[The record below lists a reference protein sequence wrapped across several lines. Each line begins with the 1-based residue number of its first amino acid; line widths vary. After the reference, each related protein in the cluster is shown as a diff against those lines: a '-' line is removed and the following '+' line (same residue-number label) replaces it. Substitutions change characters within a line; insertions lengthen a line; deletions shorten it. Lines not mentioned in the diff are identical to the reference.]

1 MKNGY
6 KWLLLLLLSSAF
18 FFHQADRALF
28 GLLTIPIQDEL
39 KLSDVQIGWINTV
52 LSWTLAGMAFVA
64 GPVGDRFSRKWV
76 ITLSLIAWSF
86 MTFMMGFVGDWRI
99 CGFLIPAFFVVMF
112 FRSIA
117 TGVGESFYGPCYPPL
132 IAAYHKAT
140 RSIALSIHQGAL
152 YVGLMTSGVLTAW
165 ALGVLGSW
173 RHVFMVFGGAGFALG
188 VGFIWLLKDTG
199 RETKDGPAAARP
211 SPWAG
216 FVYFFKCPSAW
227 CAMAGFIAIVFVNNA
242 YLFWAP
248 KFMAQKFGV
257 SVGAAGTQTMLYH
270 HLFAFVAIIAG
281 GILTDRFVKRMPRF
295 RLGFQ
300 ILSMLAGAPCLVLV
314 GFSSSVAAMV
324 AMTGFIAIVFV
335 NNAYLFW
342 APKFMAEKFGVSVG
356 EAGAQTMFYHHLLAF
371 IAILAG
377 GVITDRFVKR
387 WPRFRL
393 GFQILALLA
402 GAPCLVMTG
411 FAPTAVGMVAMA
423 ALYGVFRGF
432 FEVNTH
438 ASLFDVIAPAYRST
452 AVGIFTV
459 FAFFFGGLS
468 GVLMGALS
476 QKYGVHGFEIG
487 FSVMGAT
494 YVIAA
499 LLMMISF
506 FVTFKKDRIAE

>member
-1 MKNGY
+1 MSDGKY
-6 KWLLLLLLSSAF
+6 KWLLLGLLSCTF

-28 GLLTIPIQDEL
+28 GLLTIPIQEEL
-39 KLSDVQIGWINTV
+39 HLDKVQIGWINTV

-64 GPVGDRFSRKWV
+64 GPIGDRFSRKWL
-76 ITLSLIAWSF
+76 ITCSLIAWSL

-99 CGFLIPAFFVVMF
+99 CGVFIPAFFVVMF

-117 TGVGESFYGPCYPPL
+117 TGVGESFYGPCYVPL

-140 RSIALSIHQGAL
+140 RSLALSIHQGSL
-152 YVGLMTSGVLTAW
+152 YFGLMVSGMLTAW

-173 RHVFMVFGGAGFALG
+173 RHVFMVFGAAGCALGVSFIWILKDGKGEAVSRPLQNNAGVPSSRSGRETASPLAGFA
-188 VGFIWLLKDTG
+188 V
-199 RETKDGPAAARP
+199 
-211 SPWAG
+211 
-216 FVYFFKCPSAW
+216 FFRTPSAW
-227 CAMAGFIAIVFVNNA
+227 CAMAGFVAIVFVNNA

-248 KFMAQKFGV
+248 
-257 SVGAAGTQTMLYH
+257 T
-270 HLFAFVAIIAG
+270 
-281 GILTDRFVKRMPRF
+281 
-295 RLGFQ
+295 
-300 ILSMLAGAPCLVLV
+300 
-314 GFSSSVAAMV
+314 
-324 AMTGFIAIVFV
+324 
-335 NNAYLFW
+335 
-342 APKFMAEKFGVSVG
+342 FMAEKFGVSVG
-356 EAGAQTMFYHHLLAF
+356 AAGAQTMFYHHLLAF
-371 IAILAG
+371 VAILAG
-377 GVITDRFVKR
+377 GVITDRFVRR

-402 GAPCLVMTG
+402 GAPCLVMIG
-411 FAPTAVGMVAMA
+411 FAPTAVGMVVMA

-459 FAFFFGGLS
+459 FAFVVGGFS
-468 GVLMGALS
+468 GIVMGALS

-494 YVIAA
+494 YVVAA

-506 FVTFKKDRIAE
+506 FFTFKRDRIAE

>member
-1 MKNGY
+1 MSDSKY
-6 KWLLLLLLSSAF
+6 KWLLLGLLSCTF

-28 GLLTIPIQDEL
+28 GLLTIPIQNEL
-39 KLSDVQIGWINTV
+39 HLTDVQIGWINTV
-52 LSWTLAGMAFVA
+52 LSWTLAGMAFIA
-64 GPVGDRFSRKWV
+64 GPIGDRYSRKWL
-76 ITLSLIAWSF
+76 ITGSLVAWSL

-99 CGFLIPAFFVVMF
+99 CGVFLPAFVVVMF

-117 TGVGESFYGPCYPPL
+117 TGVGESFYGPCYVPL

-140 RSIALSIHQGAL
+140 RSLALSIHQGSL
-152 YVGLMTSGVLTAW
+152 YFGLMVSGVLTAW
-165 ALGVLGSW
+165 ALGILGSW
-173 RHVFMVFGGAGFALG
+173 RHVFMVFGGAGFLLG
-188 VGFIWLLKDTG
+188 VSFIWILKEGKREEG
-199 RETKDGPAAARP
+199 RGMRDESRA
-211 SPWAG
+211 SFLSG
-216 FVYFFKCPSAW
+216 FVVFFKTPSAW
-227 CAMAGFIAIVFVNNA
+227 CAMAGFV
-242 YLFWAP
+242 
-248 KFMAQKFGV
+248 
-257 SVGAAGTQTMLYH
+257 
-270 HLFAFVAIIAG
+270 
-281 GILTDRFVKRMPRF
+281 
-295 RLGFQ
+295 
-300 ILSMLAGAPCLVLV
+300 
-314 GFSSSVAAMV
+314 
-324 AMTGFIAIVFV
+324 AIVFV

-356 EAGAQTMFYHHLLAF
+356 TAGAQTMLYHHLLAF

-411 FAPTAVGMVAMA
+411 FAPTAVGMIVMA

-476 QKYGVHGFEIG
+476 QKYGVRGFEIG
-487 FSVMGAT
+487 FSVMGAS
-494 YVIAA
+494 YVVGA
-499 LLMMISF
+499 LLMMVSF
-506 FVTFKKDRIAE
+506 FFTFKRDRIVE